1 MAAGRTV
8 EGRPGRSPIVA
19 AVLSAVIPGT
29 GQWYAGHAVR
39 ALVFF
44 APIFLMLAGAA
55 IGVASGAIGL
65 RSMLSWAVQP
75 ALLRMSLV
83 ANGALLIWRIVAV
96 VDAYLASGG
105 RRPSPRLAIPVL
117 GLLLAVV
124 AVPQVAAASYTVR
137 GITLLESVFVAEDE
151 EGEEE
156 PTTTVPA
163 LEVKQEPATGDT
175 RSVWSEPV
183 AFEFD
188 RSARNLVFRP
198 GIGDPEAVAAWPE
211 IISAPTA
218 EAPFLP
224 FDERVGAE
232 RLTLLLVGADEG
244 PGREGLRTDSMIV
257 ATVDVNTGEAALFG
271 LPRNFKRV
279 PLPKPFE
286 KSFINLQ
293 EEANATEGVDRDR
306 DGFPDHWT
314 DLDGDEIPD
323 QPPFV
328 PCRCFPGMLNE
339 VHQHTADWTK
349 TYPDTPDPGLAALR
363 DVIANLLDLPIDY
376 YMMVNMEG
384 FVDVIDAI
392 GGVEVMVTEPYHVAV
407 SAPSD
412 DSPKARVNVEPGLN
426 RLTGLEALAYSRW
439 RIGSSDYDRMQRQRC
454 LIRAAAAQAD
464 PLTVARSFHALAAVI
479 ERSVVTDI
487 PLILLPDLVDILG
500 RVDMHSIA
508 TVGLVPPRYNSGRAP
523 GGYPIPNVSRI
534 RAKVAEVLEGGA
546 IELSSET
553 GSECGT

>member
-1 MAAGRTV
+1 MTAGRNV
-8 EGRPGRSPIVA
+8 EGESGRSSIVA
-19 AVLSAVIPGT
+19 AVLSAVIPGA
-29 GQWYAGHAVR
+29 GQWYARRFVR
-39 ALVFF
+39 GALFF
-44 APIFLMLAGAA
+44 APFAVVGITAVVAVAGGV
-55 IGVASGAIGL
+55 IGF
-65 RSMLSWAVQP
+65 RSVLSWAVQP
-75 ALLRMSLV
+75 ALLKMSLIV
-83 ANGALLIWRIVAV
+83 NGALLVWRVAAV
-96 VDAYLASGG
+96 VDAYRVSGG
-105 RRPSPRLAIPVL
+105 RRSSPHVAALALGVL
-117 GLLLAVV
+117 VILV
-124 AVPQVAAASYTVR
+124 AAPQMAAASYTVR
-137 GITLLESVFVAEDE
+137 GIALLETVFVAEE
-151 EGEEE
+151 K
-156 PTTTVPA
+156 PKSTTTVLSAELTP
-163 LEVKQEPATGDT
+163 EPVAQDV
-175 RSVWSEPV
+175 RSVWTEPV

-198 GIGDPEAVAAWPE
+198 GIGDPEAVATWAE
-211 IISAPTA
+211 IVAPPTP

-224 FDERVGAE
+224 FAERVGAE
-232 RLTLLLVGADEG
+232 RLTILLVGGDEG

-279 PLPKPFE
+279 PLPDAFR
-286 KSFINLQ
+286 KSFVNLQ
-293 EEANATEGVDRDR
+293 KEVHATEGVDKDG
-306 DGFPDHWT
+306 DGFFDHWT
-314 DLDGDEIPD
+314 DRDGDEIPD
-323 QPPFV
+323 PPPFV
-328 PCRCFPGMLNE
+328 SCRCFPVMLNR
-339 VHQHTADWTK
+339 VHQYTKDWTG

-363 DVIANLLDLPIDY
+363 DVIANLIDLPIDY

-407 SAPSD
+407 SAPSE
-412 DSPKARVNVEPGLN
+412 DSSKAKVNVEPGLN

-454 LIRAAAAQAD
+454 LIRAAADQAD
-464 PLTVARSFHALAAVI
+464 PLTVARSFHTLADVI

-500 RVDMHSIA
+500 RVDMHRIA

-534 RAKVAEVLEGGA
+534 RSKVAEVLEGGVQ
-546 IELSSET
+546 ELSTES